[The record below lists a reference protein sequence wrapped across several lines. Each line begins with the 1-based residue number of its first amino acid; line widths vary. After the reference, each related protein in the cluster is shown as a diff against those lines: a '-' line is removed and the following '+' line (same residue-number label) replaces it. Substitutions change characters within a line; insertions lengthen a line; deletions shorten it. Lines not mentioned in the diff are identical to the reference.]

1 MPRHHPPLPHPL
13 CLCTCIHQ
21 ISHHTHLLRRGG
33 AACPQDIGW
42 RLSGQKGSLA
52 EGVVAARHFNEVQ
65 ISGDLVIKTAA
76 TSVLRGEMF
85 FYSRMPARAAS
96 VPPDRGGSLAWGSL
110 A

>member
-1 MPRHHPPLPHPL
+1 MATRL
-13 CLCTCIHQ
+13 
-21 ISHHTHLLRRGG
+21 RGG

-85 FYSRMPARAAS
+85 FYSRMPARSAS

>member
-1 MPRHHPPLPHPL
+1 MSDA
-13 CLCTCIHQ
+13 T
-21 ISHHTHLLRRGG
+21 LRRKM
-33 AACPQDIGW
+33 
-42 RLSGQKGSLA
+42 GQAGRDETLQWDWK
-52 EGVVAARHFNEVQ
+52 
-65 ISGDLVIKTAA
+65 AA